1 MAFSLSDPVLVLN
14 ANFEPLNVCSIRRAM
29 GLIVSDKATMILDGR
44 GEIRSVSDTFPCPSV
59 IRLER
64 MIKRPRPR
72 VKLTKAEIFRRDN
85 YTCQYCGKKPHILTI
100 DHIHPRR
107 LGGKGSWQNLV
118 TACPS
123 CNHRKGGRTLEQ
135 ANMQLLQPPTT
146 PSASASYIFGRY
158 LKNNRDWLPYV
169 DGW

>member
-64 MIKRPRPR
+64 MINAPVRASNSPKQKFSGAITIP
-72 VKLTKAEIFRRDN
+72 VNIV
-85 YTCQYCGKKPHILTI
+85 GKSHI
-100 DHIHPRR
+100 
-107 LGGKGSWQNLV
+107 S
-118 TACPS
+118 
-123 CNHRKGGRTLEQ
+123 
-135 ANMQLLQPPTT
+135 
-146 PSASASYIFGRY
+146 
-158 LKNNRDWLPYV
+158 
-169 DGW
+169 